1 MSEVR
6 LIGIGRVKDYN
17 ATVDAV
23 QSVAAIAAELDGVLK
38 WEAFI
43 DEASGTLVLTEE
55 FASDAALAEYE
66 KKVSQGGLRPVI
78 GAAMDL
84 EQLMVLSRIEDPSL
98 NEALD
103 DLGAIRATKIASK

>member
-17 ATVDAV
+17 AAVDAV
-23 QSVAAIAAELDGVLK
+23 QTVAALAAELDGVLI
-38 WEAFI
+38 WEAFV
-43 DEASGTLVLTEE
+43 DEASGTLLLNEK

-66 KKVSQGGLRPVI
+66 KTVSQRGLRPVI

-84 EQLMVLSRIEDPSL
+84 EQLMVLSTIEDPSL
-98 NEALD
+98 NQALD
-103 DLGAIRATKIASK
+103 ALGAIRATRIAAK